1 MELARAFER
10 SNPLTALGHANR
22 NTFTALMVDGSVRT
36 VRKTINPDTLKA
48 AIIRNDGIVISLD

>member
-1 MELARAFER
+1 
-10 SNPLTALGHANR
+10 
-22 NTFTALMVDGSVRT
+22 MVDGSVRT